1 MALVTTLHTMVWKRS
16 TLVPHF
22 STLPHIVKK
31 IVILQYLLI
40 INTLRFYTYFW
51 HGHCNIISERRNGQ
65 EILTTEK
72 MIRRTDNK
80 S

>member
-22 STLPHIVKK
+22 STLPHIVEK
-31 IVILQYLLI
+31 IIILQYPLI
-40 INTLRFYTYFW
+40 INTLQFYTYFW
-51 HGHCNIISERRNGQ
+51 HGHCNIISERRNGP

-72 MIRRTDNK
+72 IILRTDNK